1 MPAYKEKNKNTWY
14 VSFYYLDW
22 SGERK
27 RCHKRGFST
36 KREAIEYEN
45 TFKEKNNKSLSMNF
59 EDFIDIYFADKEHEL
74 KERTINSKKYMI
86 NRHIIPFLRVGR
98 LMKYRQVI

>member
-1 MPAYKEKNKNTWY
+1 
-14 VSFYYLDW
+14 
-22 SGERK
+22 
-27 RCHKRGFST
+27 
-36 KREAIEYEN
+36 
-45 TFKEKNNKSLSMNF
+45 MNF